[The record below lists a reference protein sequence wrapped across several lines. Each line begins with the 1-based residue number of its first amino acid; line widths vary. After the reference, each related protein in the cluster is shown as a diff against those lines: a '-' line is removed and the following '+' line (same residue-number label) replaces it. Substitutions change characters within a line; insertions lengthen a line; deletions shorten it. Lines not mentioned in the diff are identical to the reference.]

1 LGEERE
7 LARRGGWIGRSSGSG
22 RCAGDVG
29 CGIASG
35 KVLDD
40 GGDEPRVGDVCEN
53 SKGRPTARAAADID
67 TEGAPHESRDGR
79 GRAKQ
84 DARAES
90 LHPAKAGARTR
101 T

>member
-1 LGEERE
+1 M
-7 LARRGGWIGRSSGSG
+7 ARRGGWIGRSSGSG

-40 GGDEPRVGDVCEN
+40 GGDEPRVGDMCEN

-67 TEGAPHESRDGR
+67 TEGAP
-79 GRAKQ
+79 Q
-84 DARAES
+84 S
-90 LHPAKAGARTR
+90 LHPAKGGARR
-101 T
+101 RR